1 MKIVFLERTTVTA
14 GDMDLSPFEAI
25 GEVEYCESYNQ
36 EKMRDAARDADVLI
50 LNKTVVDSAFFDA
63 CPKLKCICLLATG
76 YNNIDL
82 AAAREHGVAVCN
94 VPGYSTDAVSQL
106 VFGFFLQLAVS
117 LPQYEKSVRDGVW
130 CASNRYTYLSWSITE
145 LAGKTLGIVGY
156 GEIGRRVARIG
167 EAFGMKILV
176 HTRTVREDGLASFGT
191 LEEVL
196 QNADFLSLHCP
207 LTEETKGMIGRREL
221 AMMKPT
227 AYLVN
232 TSRGAVVDE
241 QALADALNS
250 GRLAGAGIDVLEAEP
265 MSVSCPYRTAKN
277 CLVTPHIAWAAK
289 EARARL
295 LAEVAEN
302 IRAFQNG
309 EKRNRV
315 ESRCMP

>member
-1 MKIVFLERTTVTA
+1 MKILFLERTTVTA
-14 GDMDLSPFEAI
+14 GDMDFTPFETL
-25 GEVEYCESYNQ
+25 GEVVYCESYNK
-36 EKMRDAARDADVLI
+36 EEMRAAAKDAEVLI
-50 LNKTVVDSAFFDA
+50 LNKTVVDRTFFDA

-82 AAAREHGVAVCN
+82 VTAKERGVAVCN
-94 VPGYSTDAVSQL
+94 VPGYSTDSVAQL

-130 CASNRYTYLSWSITE
+130 CASNRYTYLSWNISE

-156 GEIGRRVARIG
+156 GEIGRKVAKIG
-167 EAFGMKILV
+167 DAFGMKILV
-176 HTRTVREDGLASFGT
+176 HTRTVREDGPVTFCS

-196 QNADFLSLHCP
+196 KNADFLSLHCP
-207 LTEETKGMIGRREL
+207 LTEQTRGMIGEKEL

-227 AYLVN
+227 AFLVN
-232 TSRGAVVDE
+232 TSRGGVVQE
-241 QALADALNS
+241 QPLADALNS
-250 GRLAGAGIDVLEAEP
+250 GRLAGAGIDVLETEP
-265 MSVSCPYRTAKN
+265 MASSCPYRTAKN

-302 IRAFQNG
+302 IRAFSNG
-309 EKRNRV
+309 ERRNRV
-315 ESRCMP
+315 D